1 MRHFLAL
8 ALLLVP
14 LVPGAAQSADGPGK
28 VAGAEL
34 PRVTVSTT
42 YPNGGRSVRV
52 PSGANLQAAFDAARP
67 GDLLLLAPGA
77 SYVGNFHLPDK
88 GAGSGARAG
97 GWIVVRTDLPDASL
111 GAPGNRMTPSR
122 AASLQL
128 ARILSPNYDPAIGTE
143 ASAHHWRFTGV
154 EISTTPDV
162 RKMNMLIRFGASGD
176 DQRTLAQMPHH
187 LIVDRSYVHGT
198 PTLEVRRC
206 IALNSGTTAVVDS
219 WLGECH
225 SNQGDSQALVTY
237 NGAGP
242 FKIQNNHLEAGHEVV
257 MFGGADPTIRDLVPS
272 DIELRGNHITRP
284 LAWKKKWQVKNLIE
298 TKNVQRLLIEGN
310 VLENNWS
317 DAQDGFAF
325 VIKAE
330 NQSGRAPWTTASDII
345 IRDNHVKGTGSGFN
359 MSATGSNRTP
369 NVPGARYVVM
379 NNLVEAVN
387 TGPFTGDGKAFQIL
401 NGPSDLVIVHNTVI
415 NQNAG
420 AATVVFEGPPTRRLV
435 MHSNVFGAGRYGVH
449 GSSAG
454 SGSGTLAKYAP
465 GAVFERNAVV
475 GGDCRGYPSGN
486 ACPDRMT
493 SAGFVSALAGD
504 FRAGAG
510 PLRGRGLDGGDIG
523 ADIARVQ
530 AATRDAVVAP

>member
-1 MRHFLAL
+1 MRQLFLLAL
-8 ALLLVP
+8 ILSP
-14 LVPGAAQSADGPGK
+14 LASATAQSDKPAP
-28 VAGAEL
+28 AEL
-34 PRVTVSTT
+34 PRATVDTK
-42 YPNGGRSVRV
+42 YPTGGRTVRV
-52 PSGANLQAAFDAARP
+52 RAGANLQAALDAARA
-67 GDLLLLAPGA
+67 GDVLLLAPGA
-77 SYVGNFHLPDK
+77 TYVGNFRL
-88 GAGSGARAG
+88 RAKSPFVG
-97 GWIVVRTDLPDASL
+97 GWIVVRTDIPDASL
-111 GAPGNRMTPSR
+111 GAPGKRMTPSR
-122 AASLQL
+122 AGSLLL
-128 ARILSPNYDPAIGTE
+128 ARILSPNYDPAIGTD
-143 ASAHHWRFTGV
+143 AGAHHWRFTGV
-154 EISTTPDV
+154 EISATPET
-162 RKMNMLIRFGASGD
+162 KIMNMLVRFGELGNE
-176 DQRTLAQMPHH
+176 QRTLESMPHH
-187 LIVDRSYVHGT
+187 LIVDRSWVHGS

-206 IALNSGTTAVVDS
+206 ITLNSGTTAVIDS
-219 WLGECH
+219 WLGDCH
-225 SNQGDSQALVTY
+225 SRQGDSQGLVSY
-237 NGAGP
+237 NGEGP
-242 FKIQNNHLEAGHEVV
+242 FRIENNHIEAGHEVI
-257 MFGGADPTIRDLVPS
+257 MFGGADPSIRDLVPS
-272 DIELRGNHITRP
+272 DITIRGNHITRP
-284 LAWKKKWQVKNLIE
+284 LEWKGKWQVKNLLE
-298 TKNVQRLLIEGN
+298 TKNVRRMLVEGN
-310 VLENNWS
+310 VFENNWS

-330 NQSGRAPWTTASDII
+330 NQDGSAPWTTASDVI
-345 IRDNHVKGTGSGFN
+345 IRDNLIKGTGSVFN
-359 MSATGSNRTP
+359 LSGTGSSSNQVVR
-369 NVPGARYVVM
+369 GARFLVT
-379 NNLVEAVN
+379 NNLVTSVN